1 MSATLDHHPVEVYGT
16 QISFQP
22 VEYPVEPAMLET
34 RIQILE
40 AENARLQ
47 EALHFFLEICC
58 SDE

>member
-1 MSATLDHHPVEVYGT
+1 VSTILEHHPVEVYGT
-16 QISFQP
+16 QVMFQP
-22 VEYPVEPAMLET
+22 VEFPVELAVLET

-47 EALHFFLEICC
+47 EALEFFLEICC

>member
-1 MSATLDHHPVEVYGT
+1 MSTILDHDPVEVYGT
-16 QISFQP
+16 QITFKS

-34 RIQILE
+34 QIQILE

-47 EALHFFLEICC
+47 EALQFFLEICC